1 MGDAVRWLGACKEG
15 GEAKRSPPRFSEEA
29 PREAASTVSIVNA
42 LTVLHQHY
50 HHNPYKHCYHREDH
64 VHASIPSSP
73 AFCPKTK
80 PRISNLLPPLPP
92 SSPHSS
98 VAIPSA
104 LRLPLVKPLHLPV
117 FSSLSPHFLRPSTP
131 PFKNRR
137 PASPPPVLLSLPQNL
152 LPPLLLKWSF
162 VLALTCTPARSSK
175 SWAPP

>member
-1 MGDAVRWLGACKEG
+1 MVGCKQRRRR
-15 GEAKRSPPRFSEEA
+15 GENEPPRFSEEA
-29 PREAASTVSIVNA
+29 PREAASTHGVHCEWHA

-73 AFCPKTK
+73 AFVPKPSLGSAT
-80 PRISNLLPPLPP
+80 SSLPPLPP

-104 LRLPLVKPLHLPV
+104 LRLRLAKPLHLPV
-117 FSSLSPHFLRPSTP
+117 FSSLSPHFLRPSNP
-131 PFKNRR
+131 PFNNRR
-137 PASPPPVLLSLPQNL
+137 PASPPPVLLPLPQNL
-152 LPPLLLKWSF
+152 LLLKWSF